1 MSSLAEL
8 KKVQAGVVRGA
19 FREQRLTS
27 EDRIITDAAVRRFQ
41 CQRAYLRAHAG
52 LRWMNSRSNILR
64 GQRPT
69 ASHFAA
75 LQQVDNTLRTVCR
88 QPQPC
93 HCLPILSQ
101 VLTVY
106 LGASRYHRHLRRQYT
121 SQPGRLSGQVAR
133 RRPFPL
139 SNPASTHAPI
149 SVTIDPAFLLRPA
162 LLRLSIQSH
171 GITHLLL
178 DTHLILRY
186 ASSTQF

>member
-1 MSSLAEL
+1 M
-8 KKVQAGVVRGA
+8 VRGA
-19 FREQRLTS
+19 FGEQRLTS

-106 LGASRYHRHLRRQYT
+106 LGASRYHRPEKAQDVCVCVCVGDLEICK
-121 SQPGRLSGQVAR
+121 PPMNAKLCSGC
-133 RRPFPL
+133 
-139 SNPASTHAPI
+139 
-149 SVTIDPAFLLRPA
+149 FLLSSLNVMSCLRAHRSCRARDSA
-162 LLRLSIQSH
+162 L
-171 GITHLLL
+171 
-178 DTHLILRY
+178 
-186 ASSTQF
+186 A